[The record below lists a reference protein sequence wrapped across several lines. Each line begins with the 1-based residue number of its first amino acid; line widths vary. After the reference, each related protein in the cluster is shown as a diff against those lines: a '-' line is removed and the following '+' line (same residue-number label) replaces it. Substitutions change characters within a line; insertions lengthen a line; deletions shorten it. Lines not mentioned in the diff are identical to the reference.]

1 MPLEQTMTTFG
12 DRAGRLRNGLHRLGD
27 GLVRRGGLASIIVRH
42 SAHERLVGLVAV
54 DAILLDAGL
63 LLESL
68 HSGLGLAAEITV
80 HLKGGGD
87 DGQLVQKLLQGLDVS
102 TQGTFLEGPG
112 AEGVGG
118 RGSGRRGLDAGA
130 ITIY

>member
-1 MPLEQTMTTFG
+1 MTTFG